1 MSDRYY
7 SAYLPNTDSLSQ
19 DRELFSTYSQSWLY
33 NALPAREKGALI
45 AKEAVESA
53 GLLILNQKSLG
64 TMDTDDLSV
73 NYNDH
78 LDERLKKYLTLLCD
92 TTELLANTTK
102 VQWTEINRA
111 IEYGKNQGVKVIV
124 TQVKR

>member
-53 GLLILNQKSLG
+53 GIGGAIGSKVSIASIVGKHRGSAIPVPEPIVASNGLTYKSNPKHTPG
-64 TMDTDDLSV
+64 GM
-73 NYNDH
+73 
-78 LDERLKKYLTLLCD
+78 
-92 TTELLANTTK
+92 
-102 VQWTEINRA
+102 EIA
-111 IEYGKNQGVKVIV
+111 KMQE
-124 TQVKR
+124 